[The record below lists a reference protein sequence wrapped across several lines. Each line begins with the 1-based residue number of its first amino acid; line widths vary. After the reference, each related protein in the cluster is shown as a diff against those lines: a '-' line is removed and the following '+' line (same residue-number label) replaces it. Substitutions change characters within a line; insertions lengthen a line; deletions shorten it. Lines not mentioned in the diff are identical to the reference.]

1 MAPVRLKEKNRTNY
15 LMLKPTGWHMP
26 TLAQIENPQPR
37 PCGVQLKPELLLGA
51 ESLRGLLS
59 DTQVMGRP
67 TKAKII
73 LLQMQKISVR
83 TSRSQALSLPK
94 QKQCKTDIFTK
105 GGVTLVVLFLEV
117 SLPLG
122 VWLFQVS
129 TTSAR
134 R

>member
-1 MAPVRLKEKNRTNY
+1 
-15 LMLKPTGWHMP
+15 MP